1 MVPVPGCTLLISDKF
16 HRDIGSVPGST
27 ALIFIIIYR
36 FLDHDAFLFG
46 FVVPVVALLLYDIV
60 LLVRSAVVARF
71 TISMQVSRRARE
83 KMRRKR
89 HLQMF
94 LFLKVTILIGTVA
107 GLGVFAKLTGMTT
120 TISLV
125 SSWLIRLNSCC
136 HYGIGPMHSKPSV
149 KSKIYF
155 LFKLPL
161 F

>member
-1 MVPVPGCTLLISDKF
+1 ML
-16 HRDIGSVPGST
+16 
-27 ALIFIIIYR
+27 IYR

-46 FVVPVVALLLYDIV
+46 FAVPVVALLLYVIV

-71 TISMQVSRRARE
+71 TISMQVTRRARE

-89 HLQMF
+89 HLQLF

-107 GLGVFAKLTGMTT
+107 VLGVIAKLTGMTT
-120 TISLV
+120 MCLA
-125 SSWLIRLNSCC
+125 SSWHIQLNPCC

>member
-1 MVPVPGCTLLISDKF
+1 ML
-16 HRDIGSVPGST
+16 
-27 ALIFIIIYR
+27 IYR

-46 FVVPVVALLLYDIV
+46 FVAPVVALLLYVIA

-71 TISMQVSRRARE
+71 TISMQVTRRARE

-89 HLQMF
+89 HLQLF
-94 LFLKVTILIGTVA
+94 LFFKVTILIGTVA
-107 GLGVFAKLTGMTT
+107 GLGVFAKLTGMTST
-120 TISLV
+120 MSLA
-125 SSWLIRLNSCC
+125 SSWHIQLNSCC

-149 KSKIYF
+149 KYKIYL